1 MISSVHPRQRL
12 TFGATVGWR
21 DATQV
26 GYYGLG
32 MDTEES
38 DRADFR
44 FHQAFARA
52 TGMWRPTQWFRAS
65 ASAAFEDYE
74 LKEPDAA
81 TAHP

>member
-1 MISSVHPRQRL
+1 MHPRQRL

-52 TGMWRPTQWFRAS
+52 TGMWRANAMVSCQRAAPHS
-65 ASAAFEDYE
+65 RTTS
-74 LKEPDAA
+74 
-81 TAHP
+81 